1 LLGPR
6 LAIIVASHESATGE
20 RQALPGAPNYWSVIE
35 MQLLALIGAV
45 LLALVTA
52 VGTASVVLTLLLRFM
67 SKIR

>member
-1 LLGPR
+1 
-6 LAIIVASHESATGE
+6 
-20 RQALPGAPNYWSVIE
+20 

-52 VGTASVVLTLLLRFM
+52 VGTASVVLELMLRFM

>member
-1 LLGPR
+1 
-6 LAIIVASHESATGE
+6 
-20 RQALPGAPNYWSVIE
+20 